1 MPTVTAQNIIQR
13 VLITL
18 HEDLTSPVRWDKDKL
33 LLALNDAQRQI
44 VKFKPESYAVTASVV
59 TVAGSKQTIP
69 AAGIQ
74 LIDIIRNMGT
84 AGTTPGKVIRRCTR
98 AELDEERPD
107 WHTESP
113 SATAKNF
120 VFDPRNPK
128 VYYLW
133 PSQPSSSMGYVEMTY
148 SASPADVTVSDWSTG
163 SNVIT
168 LDDIYLVDI
177 YHWILYVAYSKDA
190 THSSNAARAAAY
202 YQAFLQGLGLMD
214 QAEANMSLPP
224 TPTTMKS

>member
-1 MPTVTAQNIIQR
+1 MPTMTAQNIIQR

-18 HEDLTSPVRWDKDKL
+18 HEDMTSPVRWDKDKL

-44 VKFKPESYAVTASVV
+44 VKFKPEAYVVTGAVA
-59 TVAGSKQTIP
+59 TVAGSKQAIP
-69 AAGIQ
+69 DSGIQ

-98 AELDEERPD
+98 AELDEERPG

-113 SATAKNF
+113 NAVAQNF

-128 VYYLW
+128 SYYLY
-133 PSQPSSSMGYVEMTY
+133 PSQPATSQGYVEMMY
-148 SASPADVTVSDWSTG
+148 VAVPAGVVVSDWVSG

-168 LDDIYLVDI
+168 LDDIYSVDI
-177 YHWILYVAYSKDA
+177 YHWILYVAYSQDA
-190 THSSNAARAAAY
+190 THSSNAARAMAY
-202 YQAFLQGLGLMD
+202 YQAFLQGLGVMD

-224 TPTTMKS
+224 TPTAMKI